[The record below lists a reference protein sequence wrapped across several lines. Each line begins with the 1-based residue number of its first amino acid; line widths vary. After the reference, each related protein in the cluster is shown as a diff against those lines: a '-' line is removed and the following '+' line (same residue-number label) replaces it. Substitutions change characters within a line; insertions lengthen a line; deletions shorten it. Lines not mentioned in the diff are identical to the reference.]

1 MSDDAQAQQQAEQ
14 LRLKANGLY
23 KERKFDEAREAYE
36 QAWQLYPKDIA
47 VLNNLGAVYFEQGNY
62 DKAIET
68 CEKAVEEGRELRAD
82 YKLVA
87 K

>member
-1 MSDDAQAQQQAEQ
+1 MTRPARRTSRRGSCTRRTLPSSTTSAVSLCGLIRELQARKSSTDDSV
-14 LRLKANGLY
+14 
-23 KERKFDEAREAYE
+23 ART
-36 QAWQLYPKDIA
+36 
-47 VLNNLGAVYFEQGNY
+47 AVYFEQGNY

>member
-47 VLNNLGAVYFEQGNY
+47 VLNNLGGQS
-62 DKAIET
+62 
-68 CEKAVEEGRELRAD
+68 LRAHARATGTR
-82 YKLVA
+82 KQR
-87 K
+87 

>member
-1 MSDDAQAQQQAEQ
+1 MTLTDSD
-14 LRLKANGLY
+14 LRLPA
-23 KERKFDEAREAYE
+23 
-36 QAWQLYPKDIA
+36 
-47 VLNNLGAVYFEQGNY
+47 AVYFEEGNY

-68 CEKAVEEGRELRAD
+68 CEKAVEQGRQLRAD

>member
-1 MSDDAQAQQQAEQ
+1 MQEPQ
-14 LRLKANGLY
+14 
-23 KERKFDEAREAYE
+23 ARESSADE
-36 QAWQLYPKDIA
+36 PFAPPT
-47 VLNNLGAVYFEQGNY
+47 AVYFEQGNY